1 VVKISDKYILLF
13 VLVFVI
19 SAGCIATNKQVAPT
33 EREATTPVMTTEVQ
47 PVITE
52 EKLSPKEEIIQEKI
66 VLPEEKLSSKENLSV
81 AVEVDYRKYVDWFN
95 TYNLNI
101 RAYTP
106 QEYVCGQYTVDMIN
120 ASKKAGFH
128 AYFAAVKFSDG
139 TGHAL
144 VAFKSTRFNYTS
156 WYFFEPQTN
165 DQMTTETIAQILN
178 EKMGRT
184 VTEVFVYGYFDD
196 AGDKDPTTWRFAYL
210 LYNKKF

>member
-1 VVKISDKYILLF
+1 MIKISNKYILL
-13 VLVFVI
+13 LVFVFVI
-19 SAGCIATNKQVAPT
+19 TAGCIATKSEPGFSTAAP
-33 EREATTPVMTTEVQ
+33 APVMTTEVQ

-52 EKLSPKEEIIQEKI
+52 EKSSPTEEIIQKKI
-66 VLPEEKLSSKENLSV
+66 VIPEELSSNENMSV
-81 AVEVDYRKYVDWFN
+81 AVEVDYRKYVDWFM

-106 QEYVCGQYTVDMIN
+106 EEYVCGQYTVDMIN

-144 VAFKSTRFNYTS
+144 VAFKSTISDYPS

-165 DQMTTETIAQILN
+165 DMMTPQTIAQILN
-178 EKMGRT
+178 DKMGQT

-196 AGDKDPTTWRFAYL
+196 AGDKNPATWRFNYP